1 MISSFYHT
9 ILASIRKHHLEKDIV
24 FISKKT
30 PYAVALLY
38 FFTLIYLLWTE
49 STMLTITLVKP
60 MIAFLLVTI
69 IRKIFN
75 RPRPAMTMKIEP
87 LIDHKKGESFP
98 SRHTVSAFSIA
109 LALYPINTVLGYIAL
124 IMALIVAST
133 RILCGLHYISD
144 VLAAIMISCIIA
156 FI

>member
-1 MISSFYHT
+1 MMTSFYQT
-9 ILASIRKHHLEKDIV
+9 ILTAIRKHHLEKPII
-24 FISKKT
+24 FISKIT
-30 PYAVALLY
+30 PYIIATIY
-38 FFTLIYLLWTE
+38 GCTLIYLLFTTRE
-49 STMLTITLVKP
+49 IPFLTIFKP
-60 MIAFLLVTI
+60 VVAFLLVTI
-69 IRKIFN
+69 IRKIYD
-75 RPRPAMTMKIEP
+75 RPRPTMTMNIKP

-124 IMALIVAST
+124 IIALIVAAT
-133 RILCGLHYISD
+133 RILCGLHHISD